1 MHTLSFLPPSL
12 LPVPSSW
19 QVAKEQL
26 MAKGGTLLAAMGLD
40 AVLSAEERKKV
51 ADNLKQSGDEDHE
64 VRGGSLPPT
73 VGVR

>member
-1 MHTLSFLPPSL
+1 
-12 LPVPSSW
+12 
-19 QVAKEQL
+19 

-64 VRGGSLPPT
+64 VRGGLTPTHRGSALSRASLLGGKGSSLT
-73 VGVR
+73 NQ